1 MELHRSALTCRG
13 MASTGPVLLR
23 NSQDK
28 FGSELTKNK
37 EEKMKSI
44 KLVELSIENF
54 KGIREKTV
62 NFQGDTTVISG
73 RNASGKTT
81 LMDAFFWLLFG
92 KDSRG
97 RSDFQIRPVD
107 ENGSMVDNIDIEV
120 SAVMEVTETICDD
133 DGNVVDEKTEEVVL
147 SKTQSQKWTKHRG
160 SSAPSFE
167 GNVNSFQVNGFP
179 VSQKEYAE
187 KISSIVSE
195 ELFRLLTNPME
206 FAGLKWQDQRR
217 ILMRLVAGVSD
228 EELLN
233 SDAMYE
239 PIKADVLA
247 AGVDKA
253 KEKAATALK
262 KLKEEQK
269 AFPIRIDEASRSIV
283 EVDVDALTEKKKTLQ
298 VELETVMAEKD
309 GLVDNSA
316 SIRKLNA
323 EIMQAKLDADGVKF
337 DRESKL
343 REAKKE
349 VSARLTAKQEE
360 VDGIR
365 RGIHKGEGDC
375 ELLAKRVADAEM
387 EIAELTEKYKKTKAR
402 VLPENAT
409 ICPTCGRELPAD
421 DVDKIRKDFEER
433 KHNDLVEIL
442 ARGNMT
448 KQSRDAN
455 RSKASEMTKSLATLS
470 DLLGK
475 SEVELDAIKAEYRAI
490 PTEPD
495 MTHDEEYI
503 ACLDKISKLQ
513 EQLDD
518 IRSHDDGTDTFVE
531 RIRSLKESIS
541 AVDAELSMVDAN
553 ERARSRIAEL
563 QEAQRDNSQMVAD
576 QEQVVYLI
584 EEFIKLKMNTI
595 SGHINAK
602 FKNVRFKLFEQLI
615 NGGMKET
622 CVMQVNS
629 NGSYVDYGNANHA
642 AQILGG
648 LDVIDAL
655 SELYGVEAPV
665 LIDNAECLD
674 TQHQPKSHSQLILL
688 KVSDDKELTIKKG
701 E

>member
-1 MELHRSALTCRG
+1 
-13 MASTGPVLLR
+13 
-23 NSQDK
+23 
-28 FGSELTKNK
+28 
-37 EEKMKSI
+37 MKRI

-409 ICPTCGRELPAD
+409 VCPTCGRELPAD
-421 DVDKIRKDFEER
+421 DAEKIRKDFEER

-442 ARGNMT
+442 ERGNMT

-475 SEVELDAIKAEYRAI
+475 SKGELDAIKAEYRAI

-518 IRSHDDGTDTFVE
+518 IRSQDDGTDIFVE

-553 ERARSRIAEL
+553 ERARSRIADL

>member
-1 MELHRSALTCRG
+1 
-13 MASTGPVLLR
+13 
-23 NSQDK
+23 
-28 FGSELTKNK
+28 
-37 EEKMKSI
+37 MKSI

>member
-1 MELHRSALTCRG
+1 
-13 MASTGPVLLR
+13 
-23 NSQDK
+23 
-28 FGSELTKNK
+28 
-37 EEKMKSI
+37 MKSI

-62 NFQGDTTVISG
+62 NFQEDTTVISG

-92 KDSRG
+92 KDSQG
-97 RSDFQIRPVD
+97 RADFQIRPVD
-107 ENGSMVDNIDIEV
+107 ENGMLVDNIEILVEGALDV
-120 SAVMEVTETICDD
+120 
-133 DGNVVDEKTEEVVL
+133 DGTEVVL
-147 SKTQSQKWTKHRG
+147 TKKQVQKWTKHRG
-160 SSAPSFE
+160 SSAPTFE
-167 GNVNSFQVNGFP
+167 GNVNSFQVDGFP
-179 VSQKEYAE
+179 VSQKEFAE
-187 KISSIVSE
+187 KVSSIVSE
-195 ELFRLLTNPME
+195 DLFRLLTSPMA
-206 FAGLKWQDQRR
+206 FASQKWQDQRR
-217 ILMRLVAGVSD
+217 ILMRMVEDVSD
-228 EELLN
+228 EDLLN
-233 SDAMYE
+233 SDEMYE

-253 KEKAATALK
+253 KEKATTALK

-269 AFPIRIDEASRSIV
+269 AFPIRIDEASKSIV

-365 RGIHKGEGDC
+365 RGIRKGEGDC

-409 ICPTCGRELPAD
+409 VCPTCGRELPAD
-421 DVDKIRKDFEER
+421 DAEKIRKDFEER

-442 ARGNMT
+442 ERGNMT

-475 SEVELDAIKAEYRAI
+475 SESELDAIKAEYRAI

-541 AVDAELSMVDAN
+541 AVDAELSAVDAN
-553 ERARSRIAEL
+553 ERARGRIAEL

-602 FKNVRFKLFEQLI
+602 FNGVRFKLFEQLI

-688 KVSDDKELTIKKG
+688 KVSDDKDLTIKKG

>member
-1 MELHRSALTCRG
+1 
-13 MASTGPVLLR
+13 
-23 NSQDK
+23 
-28 FGSELTKNK
+28 
-37 EEKMKSI
+37 MKRI

-62 NFQGDTTVISG
+62 NFQEDTTVISG

-92 KDSRG
+92 KDSQG
-97 RSDFQIRPVD
+97 RADFQIRPVD
-107 ENGSMVDNIDIEV
+107 ENGMLVDNIEILVEGTLDV
-120 SAVMEVTETICDD
+120 
-133 DGNVVDEKTEEVVL
+133 DGTEVVL
-147 SKTQSQKWTKHRG
+147 TKKQVQKWTKHRG
-160 SSAPSFE
+160 SSAPTFE
-167 GNVNSFQVNGFP
+167 GNVNSFQVDGFP
-179 VSQKEYAE
+179 VSQKEFAE
-187 KISSIVSE
+187 KVSSIVSE
-195 ELFRLLTNPME
+195 DLFRLLTSPMA
-206 FAGLKWQDQRR
+206 FASQKWQDQRR
-217 ILMRLVAGVSD
+217 ILMRMVEDVSD
-228 EELLN
+228 EDLLD
-233 SDAMYE
+233 SDEMYG

-269 AFPIRIDEASRSIV
+269 AFPIRIDEASKSIV

-349 VSARLTAKQEE
+349 VSARLNAKQEE

-365 RGIHKGEGDC
+365 RGIRKGEGDC

-409 ICPTCGRELPAD
+409 VCPTCGRELPAD
-421 DVDKIRKDFEER
+421 DAEKIRKDFEER

-442 ARGNMT
+442 ERGNMT

-475 SEVELDAIKAEYRAI
+475 SESELDAIKAEYRAI

-553 ERARSRIAEL
+553 ERARSRIADL

-674 TQHQPKSHSQLILL
+674 TAHQPKSHSQLILL
-688 KVSDDKELTIKKG
+688 KVSDDKDLTIKKG

>member
-1 MELHRSALTCRG
+1 
-13 MASTGPVLLR
+13 
-23 NSQDK
+23 
-28 FGSELTKNK
+28 
-37 EEKMKSI
+37 MKRI

-62 NFQGDTTVISG
+62 NFQEDTTVISG

-92 KDSRG
+92 KDSQG
-97 RSDFQIRPVD
+97 RADFQIRPVD
-107 ENGSMVDNIDIEV
+107 ENGMIVDNIEILVEGTLDV
-120 SAVMEVTETICDD
+120 
-133 DGNVVDEKTEEVVL
+133 DGAEVVL
-147 SKTQSQKWTKHRG
+147 TKKQVQKWTKHRG
-160 SSAPSFE
+160 SSAPTFE
-167 GNVNSFQVNGFP
+167 GNVNSFQVDGFP
-179 VSQKEYAE
+179 VSQKEFAE
-187 KISSIVSE
+187 KVSSIVSE
-195 ELFRLLTNPME
+195 DLFRLLTSPMA
-206 FAGLKWQDQRR
+206 FASQKWQDQRG
-217 ILMRLVAGVSD
+217 ILMRMVEDVSD

-233 SDAMYE
+233 SDEMYG
-239 PIKADVLA
+239 PIKEDVLA

-269 AFPIRIDEASRSIV
+269 AFPIRIDEASKSIV

-323 EIMQAKLDADGVKF
+323 EIMQAKLDADSVKF
-337 DRESKL
+337 DRESRL

-365 RGIHKGEGDC
+365 RGIQKGEGDRGR
-375 ELLAKRVADAEM
+375 LVSRIADAEIDI
-387 EIAELTEKYKKTKAR
+387 EELTKKYKATKAR

-475 SEVELDAIKAEYRAI
+475 SEAELDAIKAEYRAI

-518 IRSHDDGTDTFVE
+518 IRSQDDGTDTFVE

-541 AVDAELSMVDAN
+541 AVDAELSAVDAN
-553 ERARSRIAEL
+553 ERAKSRITEL

-688 KVSDDKELTIKKG
+688 KVSDDKDLTIKKG

>member
-1 MELHRSALTCRG
+1 
-13 MASTGPVLLR
+13 
-23 NSQDK
+23 
-28 FGSELTKNK
+28 
-37 EEKMKSI
+37 MKSI

-62 NFQGDTTVISG
+62 NFQEDTTVISG

-92 KDSRG
+92 KDSQG
-97 RSDFQIRPVD
+97 RADFQIRPVD
-107 ENGSMVDNIDIEV
+107 ENGMLVDNIEILVEGALDV
-120 SAVMEVTETICDD
+120 
-133 DGNVVDEKTEEVVL
+133 DGTEVVL
-147 SKTQSQKWTKHRG
+147 TKKQVQKWTKHRG
-160 SSAPSFE
+160 SSAPTFE
-167 GNVNSFQVNGFP
+167 GNVNSFQVDGFP
-179 VSQKEYAE
+179 VSQKEFAE
-187 KISSIVSE
+187 KVSSIVSE
-195 ELFRLLTNPME
+195 DLFRLLTSPMA
-206 FAGLKWQDQRR
+206 FASQKWQDQRR
-217 ILMRLVAGVSD
+217 ILMRMVEDVSD
-228 EELLN
+228 EDLLN
-233 SDAMYE
+233 SDEMYG

-269 AFPIRIDEASRSIV
+269 AFPIRIDEASKSIV

-409 ICPTCGRELPAD
+409 VCPTCGRELPAD
-421 DVDKIRKDFEER
+421 DAEKIRKDFEER

-442 ARGNMT
+442 ERGNMT

-475 SEVELDAIKAEYRAI
+475 SESELDAIKAEYRAI

-541 AVDAELSMVDAN
+541 AVDAELSAVDAN
-553 ERARSRIAEL
+553 ERARSRIADL

-688 KVSDDKELTIKKG
+688 KVSDDKDLTIKKG

>member
-1 MELHRSALTCRG
+1 
-13 MASTGPVLLR
+13 
-23 NSQDK
+23 
-28 FGSELTKNK
+28 
-37 EEKMKSI
+37 MKSI
-44 KLVELSIENF
+44 KLKKLTIRNF
-54 KGIREKTV
+54 KGIREKALTFYLLV
-62 NFQGDTTVISG
+62 TIISG

-92 KDSRG
+92 KDSQG
-97 RSDFQIRPVD
+97 RADFQIRPVD
-107 ENGSMVDNIDIEV
+107 ENGMLVDNIEILVEGTLDV
-120 SAVMEVTETICDD
+120 
-133 DGNVVDEKTEEVVL
+133 DGTEVVL
-147 SKTQSQKWTKHRG
+147 TKKQVQKWTKHRG
-160 SSAPSFE
+160 SSAPTFE
-167 GNVNSFQVNGFP
+167 GNVNSFQVDGFP
-179 VSQKEYAE
+179 VSQKEFAE
-187 KISSIVSE
+187 KVSSIVSE
-195 ELFRLLTNPME
+195 DLFRLLTSPMA
-206 FAGLKWQDQRR
+206 FASQKWQDQRK
-217 ILMRLVAGVSD
+217 ILMRMVEDVSD

-253 KEKAATALK
+253 KEKATTALK

-269 AFPIRIDEASRSIV
+269 AFPIRIDEASKSIV
-283 EVDVDALTEKKKTLQ
+283 EVDVDALTERKKTLQ
-298 VELETVMAEKD
+298 MELETVMAEKD

-316 SIRKLNA
+316 FIRKLNA

-337 DRESKL
+337 DRSSKL
-343 REAKKE
+343 REAKKAA
-349 VSARLTAKQEE
+349 SARLTAKQEE
-360 VDGIR
+360 VDGIQ
-365 RGIHKGEGDC
+365 RGILEGERNRDK
-375 ELLAKRVADAEM
+375 LLDTISSDEKHIEDLTAE
-387 EIAELTEKYKKTKAR
+387 YKAVKAR

-409 ICPTCGRELPAD
+409 VCPTCGRELPTENA
-421 DVDKIRKDFEER
+421 DKIRKGFEQRRHVDLLGIIEHGNRLRER
-433 KHNDLVEIL
+433 IN
-442 ARGNMT
+442 
-448 KQSRDAN
+448 AN
-455 RSKASEMTKSLATLS
+455 KAKADEMAKSLSTLS

-475 SEVELDAIKAEYRAI
+475 SEAELEAIKAEYNAI

-503 ACLDKISKLQ
+503 ACKDKVSKLQ

-518 IRSHDDGTDTFVE
+518 IRSQDDGTDTFVE

-541 AVDAELSMVDAN
+541 AVDAELSKVDAN
-553 ERARSRIAEL
+553 ERAKSRIADL

-602 FKNVRFKLFEQLI
+602 FRSVRFKLFEQLI

-622 CVMQVNS
+622 CVMQMNS

-665 LIDNAECLD
+665 LVDNAECLD
-674 TQHQPKSHSQLILL
+674 TAHQPKSHSQLILL
-688 KVSDDKELTIKKG
+688 KVSDDKDLTIKKG

>member
-1 MELHRSALTCRG
+1 
-13 MASTGPVLLR
+13 
-23 NSQDK
+23 
-28 FGSELTKNK
+28 
-37 EEKMKSI
+37 MKSI

-62 NFQGDTTVISG
+62 NFQEDTTVISG

-92 KDSRG
+92 KDSQG
-97 RSDFQIRPVD
+97 RADFQIRPVD
-107 ENGSMVDNIDIEV
+107 ENGMLVDNIEILVEGALDV
-120 SAVMEVTETICDD
+120 
-133 DGNVVDEKTEEVVL
+133 DGTEVVL
-147 SKTQSQKWTKHRG
+147 TKKQVQKWTKHRG
-160 SSAPSFE
+160 SSAPTFE
-167 GNVNSFQVNGFP
+167 GNVNSFQVDGFP
-179 VSQKEYAE
+179 VSQKEFAE
-187 KISSIVSE
+187 KVSSIVSE
-195 ELFRLLTNPME
+195 DLFRLLTSPMA
-206 FAGLKWQDQRR
+206 FASQKWQDQRR
-217 ILMRLVAGVSD
+217 ILMRMVEDVSD
-228 EELLN
+228 EDLLN
-233 SDAMYE
+233 SDEMYG

-269 AFPIRIDEASRSIV
+269 AFPIRIDEASKSIV

-475 SEVELDAIKAEYRAI
+475 SEAELDAIKAEYRAI

-518 IRSHDDGTDTFVE
+518 IRSQDDGTDTFVE

-541 AVDAELSMVDAN
+541 AVDAELSAVDAN
-553 ERARSRIAEL
+553 ERAKSRITEL

>member
-1 MELHRSALTCRG
+1 
-13 MASTGPVLLR
+13 
-23 NSQDK
+23 
-28 FGSELTKNK
+28 
-37 EEKMKSI
+37 MKSI

-518 IRSHDDGTDTFVE
+518 IRSQDDGTDTFVE

-553 ERARSRIAEL
+553 ERAGSRIADL